1 VDFSLL
7 EHVPDAIVIA
17 DGTGRVVYANGTA
30 SELFGWSREELRGRP
45 VEDLL
50 PARYRSAH
58 VGQRRRYH
66 DEPRTRP
73 MGAGKELAG
82 LRRDGSEFVAE
93 IALAPIEVD
102 GERLAIA
109 AVRDVTE
116 RKRTE
121 EKALLYRLAQEEVR
135 ARDEFISIAAHELRT
150 PVAALHVQLQLLQ
163 RFAARA
169 EGGVPPPLATRFQA
183 LESQA
188 RRLGQ
193 VVEDLLDLSRVR
205 LGRLELRPE
214 ELDLAELARGAA
226 VPFQA
231 DPAVGRGSLV
241 TVTAPDPVVGRF
253 DRMRLEQVLANLL
266 GNAVK
271 FGEARPIEV
280 RVTAGDGRAV
290 LSVVDHGTGVR
301 PEDRDRI
308 FGRFE
313 RAAPAQHFGGL
324 GLGLYVAHQIV
335 EAHRGTIV
343 VEETPGGGATFTV
356 SLPCER

>member
-1 VDFSLL
+1 MDFSLL
-7 EHVPDAIVIA
+7 EYVPDAIVIA
-17 DGTGRVVYANGTA
+17 DVDGRLVYANGTA
-30 SELFGWSREELRGRP
+30 LDLFGWTREEMRSLR

-50 PARYRSAH
+50 PARFRSGHLA
-58 VGQRRRYH
+58 QRVRYH
-66 DEPRTRP
+66 EAPRTRP

-93 IALAPIEVD
+93 IALAPVRVE
-102 GERLAIA
+102 GRTLAIA

-121 EKALLYRLAQEEVR
+121 EKALLYRQAQEEVR
-135 ARDEFISIAAHELRT
+135 ARDEFLSIAAHELRT
-150 PVAALHVQLQLLQ
+150 PVAALHLQLQLMR

-169 EGGVPPPLATRFQA
+169 AGGGAPGLDARLLA
-183 LESQA
+183 LEAQA

-214 ELDLAELARGAA
+214 ELDLAELARGAVA
-226 VPFQA
+226 PFQA
-231 DPAVGRGSLV
+231 DPAVARGSQI
-241 TVTAPDPVVGRF
+241 TVAAPGPVVGRF
-253 DRMRLEQVLANLL
+253 DRTRLEQVLLNLL

-271 FGEARPIEV
+271 FGEGRPIEV
-280 RVTAGDGRAV
+280 RVERQGDRAV
-290 LSVVDHGTGVR
+290 LSVIDHGTGVR
-301 PEDRDRI
+301 PEDQERI

-335 EAHRGTIV
+335 EAHAGSISV
-343 VEETPGGGATFTV
+343 ADTPGGGATFTV
-356 SLPCER
+356 NLPCGP

>member
-1 VDFSLL
+1 MDFSLL
-7 EHVPDAIVIA
+7 EFVPDAIVIA
-17 DGTGRVVYANGTA
+17 DADGRVVYANGTA
-30 SELFGWSREELRGRP
+30 SDLFGWSRAEMLGLS

-50 PARYRSAH
+50 PARFRAAH
-58 VGQRRRYH
+58 LGQRRQYQ

-82 LRRDGSEFVAE
+82 LRRDGSEFLAE
-93 IALAPIEVD
+93 IALAPVVD
-102 GERLAIA
+102 EGRRLAIA

-121 EKALLYRLAQEEVR
+121 EKALLYRQAQEEVR

-169 EGGVPPPLATRFQA
+169 EGGVSPPLASRLQA

-214 ELDLAELARGAA
+214 ELDLAEVARGVA

-231 DPAVGRGSLV
+231 DPAVGRGSVV

-335 EAHRGTIV
+335 EAHRGSIAV
-343 VEETPGGGATFTV
+343 AETPGGGATFTV